1 MDLTVDFSVMLRNGC
16 LWFIQITIVK
26 TILYNCNVWMLDSV
40 TDSGYLAIDWLEQR
54 GSWNFYSY
62 IKILNLEYVQSS
74 ATLVHI
80 VCVLWREDCISIY
93 ASRHWE
99 SKWVNE
105 RFNSKGRQYNNHK
118 IKNHLPV
125 KLQTPQ
131 HQKDK

>member
-16 LWFIQITIVK
+16 LWFIQIAIVK

-74 ATLVHI
+74 ATLVHY
-80 VCVLWREDCISIY
+80 CLC
-93 ASRHWE
+93 
-99 SKWVNE
+99 
-105 RFNSKGRQYNNHK
+105 FMKGGLYINICK
-118 IKNHLPV
+118 SSLGIEMSEWTV
-125 KLQTPQ
+125 
-131 HQKDK
+131 